1 MPDDTSLFWKWYA
14 QERIGESSLF
24 IPMDM
29 GMKFVRNMTCGEL
42 VEIIWESAN
51 DQPLTGELRKLLND
65 GLVVVASDNG
75 ETKYLTVEI
84 AFDAKEKH
92 SSTAIRYA
100 KLLEEHSGI
109 TAIPVVAS
117 YRINHEVQQAVDS
130 GEVYWHYVPD
140 HVLDPH

>member
-1 MPDDTSLFWKWYA
+1 M
-14 QERIGESSLF
+14 E
-24 IPMDM
+24 
-29 GMKFVRNMTCGEL
+29 FVRNMTCGEL
-42 VEIIWESAN
+42 AEIIRESAK
-51 DQPLTGELRKLLND
+51 DQPLTGELRSFLND

-84 AFDAKEKH
+84 AFNAIEEQ

-100 KLLEEHSGI
+100 KLLEELSGI

-130 GEVYWHYVPD
+130 GDVYWHCVPD

>member
-1 MPDDTSLFWKWYA
+1 MPDDTSLFWKWYT
-14 QERIGESSLF
+14 QERIRESSLF

-29 GMKFVRNMTCGEL
+29 GMEFVRNMTCGEL
-42 VEIIWESAN
+42 AEIIRESAK
-51 DQPLTGELRKLLND
+51 DQPLTGELRSFLND

-84 AFDAKEKH
+84 AFNAIEEQ

-100 KLLEEHSGI
+100 KLLEELSGI

-130 GEVYWHYVPD
+130 GDVYWHCVPD

>member
-1 MPDDTSLFWKWYA
+1 MPDDTSLIWKWYA
-14 QERIGESSLF
+14 QERMRESSLF

-29 GMKFVRNMTCGEL
+29 GIEFVRNMTCGEL
-42 VEIIWESAN
+42 AEIIWESAK
-51 DQPLTGELRKLLND
+51 DQPLTGELRSFLND

-92 SSTAIRYA
+92 SRAAIRCA
-100 KLLEEHSGI
+100 RLLEELTSI
-109 TAIPVVAS
+109 PTIPVVAS
-117 YRINHEVQQAVDS
+117 YRIDHEVQKAADS
-130 GEVYWHYVPD
+130 GDVYWHYVPD